1 MTEDYDWLK
10 YDCPDYDRFPH
21 PDETWPVAYTD
32 FLVRDIEIEYCYG
45 MTRQTKSSFRA
56 KPIIAIKHN
65 DMRYH
70 IVTRNGLWSF
80 LNAVS
85 PHLGITKTDVAEMCL
100 NIEEPLSDIVKDV
113 MVDAFANKR
122 PQESEAIGITYTH
135 GLIGNGGSEAQE
147 KVRVILCAEN
157 DIIESHPP
165 ILMDIMGGFTEAM
178 SGPNR
183 DDYYAQITTL
193 NFHDRE
199 GRRAVPTFFAHHAR
213 TGARVYVRS
222 LSNGVLWVN
231 CETPHQGPFGERL
244 MCVTALVKAT
254 LIKTHDFNQI
264 MNCVLRYYFA
274 GIMGGDLVFAK
285 DVKALKDKQTA
296 MRTTEV
302 DALYHRWAMG
312 AINYILTSQRY
323 HGMAYPRN
331 IQYGSNISFVE
342 LTERFF
348 LYFLGGEKE

>member
-10 YDCPDYDRFPH
+10 YDCPDYDGFPH

-70 IVTRNGLWSF
+70 IVTRNALWSF

-85 PHLGITKTDVAEMCL
+85 PYMGITKTDVAEMCL
-100 NIEEPLSDIVKDV
+100 NIDEPLSDIVEDV
-113 MVDAFANKR
+113 MTTAK
-122 PQESEAIGITYTH
+122 ESDAIGITYTH

-165 ILMDIMGGFTEAM
+165 ILMDIMGGFNEAM

-183 DDYYAQITTL
+183 DDYYAQITTTT
-193 NFHDRE
+193 FHDRE
-199 GRRAVPTFFAHHAR
+199 GRRTVPTFFAHHAR
-213 TGARVYVRS
+213 TGARVYVRV
-222 LSNGVLWVN
+222 LSNGILWVN
-231 CETPHQGPFGERL
+231 CQSLHKGASGEIL
-244 MCVTALVKAT
+244 FCVALNKAT
-254 LIKTHDFNQI
+254 LIKTQDFNQI
-264 MNCVLRYYFA
+264 MNYVLRYYFA
-274 GIMGGDLVFAK
+274 AIMGADLEFHK
-285 DVKALKDKQTA
+285 DPKALKDKQTV

-302 DALYHRWAMG
+302 DALWHRRAMD
-312 AINYILTSQRY
+312 ATNIHLTMQRY
-323 HGMAYPRN
+323 NHVAFPINMSA
-331 IQYGSNISFVE
+331 NISFIE
-342 LTERFF
+342 LTEQFF

>member
-10 YDCPDYDRFPH
+10 YDCPDYDGFPH

-32 FLVRDIEIEYCYG
+32 FFVRDIEIEYCYG
-45 MTRQTKSSFRA
+45 VTRQTKSSFRA
-56 KPIIAIKHN
+56 KPIIAIKHG

-70 IVTRNGLWSF
+70 IVTRNALWSF

-85 PHLGITKTDVAEMCL
+85 PYMGITKTDVAEMCL
-100 NIEEPLSDIVKDV
+100 NVEEPLIDIVEDV
-113 MVDAFANKR
+113 MTTAE
-122 PQESEAIGITYTH
+122 ESDAIGITYTH

-157 DIIESHPP
+157 DVIESHPP
-165 ILMDIMGGFTEAM
+165 ILMDIMGGFAEAM

-193 NFHDRE
+193 QFHDRE
-199 GRRAVPTFFAHHAR
+199 GRRTVPTFFAHHTR
-213 TGARVYVRS
+213 TGARVYVRA
-222 LSNGVLWVN
+222 LSNGVLWVH
-231 CETPHQGPFGERL
+231 CETPHRGPLGERL
-244 MCVTALVKAT
+244 FCVALVKAT
-254 LIKTHDFNQI
+254 LIKTHNFNQI

-274 GIMGGDLVFAK
+274 AIMGADLVFHK
-285 DVKALKDKQTA
+285 DPKALKDKQTS
-296 MRTTEV
+296 MRNTEV
-302 DALYHRWAMG
+302 DALYNRWAMD

-323 HGMAYPRN
+323 HHVAYPLN
-331 IQYGSNISFVE
+331 MTANISFVE
-342 LTERFF
+342 LTEQFF